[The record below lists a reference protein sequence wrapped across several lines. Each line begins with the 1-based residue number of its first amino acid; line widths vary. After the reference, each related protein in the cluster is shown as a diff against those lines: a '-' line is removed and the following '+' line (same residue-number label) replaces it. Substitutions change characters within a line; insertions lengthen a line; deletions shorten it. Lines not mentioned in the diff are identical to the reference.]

1 MVDAFPGCEPL
12 GGGAVRSTRVAAE
25 ISGILELLRDEFLG
39 GIEVSLSVPESAVVA
54 AVHEASFRRIV
65 LNLIINACEAM
76 GSRGRLSIQADTVHT
91 LAPGPVVLAPRGGPP
106 WLRLRIID
114 TGPGIAPEAVAR
126 IFDAFFTTK
135 PRDTRKR
142 SGLGLYTVRTL
153 AAEEGIGLRVTS
165 ELGSGTL
172 FELLLPVGTS

>member
-1 MVDAFPGCEPL
+1 MVDAFPGCEPP
-12 GGGAVRSTRVAAE
+12 GGGARRSTRIGAE

-39 GIEVSLSVPESAVVA
+39 GIEVSLRVPEATVFA

-76 GSRGRLSIQADTVHT
+76 GSRGRLSIQVDPVESPA
-91 LAPGPVVLAPRGGPP
+91 AGPVVLAPRGGPP
-106 WLRLRIID
+106 WIRLRIID
-114 TGPGIAPEAVAR
+114 TGPGIAPEAMAR
-126 IFDAFFTTK
+126 IFDVFFTTK

-142 SGLGLYTVRTL
+142 SGLGLYTVRAL

-172 FELLLPVGTS
+172 FELHLPVAMP